1 MILLGPAVCQT
12 QDHLLESSLYRVFCR
27 EQVMQTNPRLLI
39 LLAVALSSSF
49 TAGNRAFGQNGAPM
63 PGSLA
68 MPESSSVAAPVP
80 GASESASARKL
91 SAYKQLPLGIADA
104 QARIAELNSQVQS
117 SNNPATQE
125 SVYQM
130 CEWLA
135 DMAEAHQRLSNSF
148 AKSEPTKAQS
158 EAEHLAAGKFSQL
171 KNQALL
177 LKAQLLIKQSRYP
190 EALNPLVDIVVAEP
204 RSATG
209 QQAYKLLKEIGFS
222 QEPELK
228 SGEKI
233 NSASPVAVAAK
244 VSEPAKPAVKP
255 AAPQLSKPKTHPA
268 ATDAGRDPGHSL
280 HRSAAK
286 IKHLSSA
293 HKPKISISGSPFGG
307 DNKQ

>member
-1 MILLGPAVCQT
+1 MHI
-12 QDHLLESSLYRVFCR
+12 YR
-27 EQVMQTNPRLLI
+27 RLLI
-39 LLAVALSSSF
+39 LLAVALGSSF
-49 TAGNRAFGQNGAPM
+49 TFSNMAFGQSGAPM
-63 PGSLA
+63 PGSVS
-68 MPESSSVAAPVP
+68 MPESSSVVAPVP
-80 GASESASARKL
+80 GSSESASVRKL

-104 QARIAELNSQVQS
+104 QARIAELNTLVRS

-158 EAEHLAAGKFSQL
+158 EAERQAALKFSQL
-171 KNQALL
+171 RNQTLL

-222 QEPELK
+222 QEPEIK

-233 NSASPVAVAAK
+233 NSANPVAVAAK
-244 VSEPAKPAVKP
+244 PSEPAKSGAAVKP
-255 AAPQLSKPKTHPA
+255 AVTELSKQKDHPGVATIAGSAGHIACPGLKTKHPSPA
-268 ATDAGRDPGHSL
+268 RKTR
-280 HRSAAK
+280 
-286 IKHLSSA
+286 
-293 HKPKISISGSPFGG
+293 ISISGSPFG
-307 DNKQ
+307 DHKP